1 MRSKVLIA
9 FALLYLA
16 NAHAAPPTPNATDLT
31 ASVETLLQ
39 GRYDNREQVAKAPT
53 DAEHA
58 IPHVTFVIERTPKQ
72 DFSLWHVHVA
82 TDAETSYDQ
91 TWAMQAKVEHDGS
104 IALVP
109 YYQFK
114 QTSVPTASAFD
125 PKDWLSLEACALRG
139 KFEKAHIEGMS
150 EGEPCVAVSMSVGAR
165 RALMPVGVVREGEW
179 LRVDLNL
186 RGVRTRID
194 AKSS

>member
-1 MRSKVLIA
+1 MRSKFPVALVL
-9 FALLYLA
+9 LWLTSV
-16 NAHAAPPTPNATDLT
+16 HAAQPNTNAADVT
-31 ASVETLLQ
+31 ASVQTLLQ
-39 GRYDNREQVAKAPT
+39 GRYDNRDQVAKAPT

-58 IPHVTFVIERTPKQ
+58 IPHVTFVVESTSKQ
-72 DFSLWHVHVA
+72 DFSLWHVHLE
-82 TDAETSYDQ
+82 TDPETSYDQ

-104 IALVP
+104 IALIP

-114 QTSVPTASAFD
+114 QASVPVASAFD

-139 KFEKAHIEGMS
+139 NFAKTRIEGMS

-165 RALMPVGVVREGEW
+165 RALMPVGIVREGEW
-179 LRVDLNL
+179 LHVDLNL
-186 RGVRTRID
+186 RSVRTRID

>member
-1 MRSKVLIA
+1 MRSKILIA
-9 FALLYLA
+9 FALLWLTSV
-16 NAHAAPPTPNATDLT
+16 HAAPPNTKAADVT

-58 IPHVTFVIERTPKQ
+58 IPHVTFVIERTPKP
-72 DFSLWHVHVA
+72 DFSLWHVHLE

-114 QTSVPTASAFD
+114 QTSVPVANAFD

-139 KFEKAHIEGMS
+139 EFAKARIEGMS
-150 EGEPCVAVSMSVGAR
+150 EGEPCVAVSMNVGAR

>member
-1 MRSKVLIA
+1 MRSNVLIA
-9 FALLYLA
+9 FVLLCSTSVHAAQPNA
-16 NAHAAPPTPNATDLT
+16 NAADVT
-31 ASVETLLQ
+31 ASVQALLQ
-39 GRYDNREQVAKAPT
+39 GRYDNRDQVAKAPT

-72 DFSLWHVHVA
+72 DFSLWHVHLE

-104 IALVP
+104 IALIP

-114 QTSVPTASAFD
+114 QTSAPVANAFD
-125 PKDWLSLEACALRG
+125 PKDWLSLEACAMRG
-139 KFEKAHIEGMS
+139 NFAKTRIEGMS
-150 EGEPCVAVSMSVGAR
+150 EGEPCVAVSMNVGAR

-179 LRVDLNL
+179 LHVDLNL